1 LVIGPGEDDAAAW
14 EEADGSFTV
23 ASADSSVES
32 VHFDLAW
39 QAPED
44 VGWRALAAAL
54 GDLAA
59 KGARPT
65 HGLVSISAPR
75 AWELEVVLAVYRGI
89 AELAGTVGLKVVGGD
104 TTETPGPAVLAITV
118 LGRTATRPLPRS
130 AARPGWA
137 LALTGPLG
145 AAAVALAARRSLRLA
160 PRIAEGERLNALGL
174 ACGDVSDGLLAELA
188 KFQAMSGCGCEVR
201 EQLLPVAEGADL
213 GQALTSGEEAELLC
227 AGPAAIVKAAGLAVI
242 GSLQAG
248 GGVVV
253 LDAEGNPRTGAE
265 GGFRHF
271 A

>member
-1 LVIGPGEDDAAAW
+1 MRLDQVGEAELVRRLVPLLPAQGLVIGPGEDDAAAW

-32 VHFDLAW
+32 VHFDLGW

-75 AWELEVVLAVYRGI
+75 AWELEFVLGI
-89 AELAGTVGLKVVGGD
+89 YGGIGELARMVGLNVVGGD
-104 TTETPGPAVLAITV
+104 TTETPGPAVIAITV
-118 LGRTATRPLPRS
+118 LGRTAIQPLPRS

-145 AAAVALAARRSLRLA
+145 SAADRR
-160 PRIAEGERLNALGL
+160 G
-174 ACGDVSDGLLAELA
+174 
-188 KFQAMSGCGCEVR
+188 
-201 EQLLPVAEGADL
+201 
-213 GQALTSGEEAELLC
+213 
-227 AGPAAIVKAAGLAVI
+227 
-242 GSLQAG
+242 
-248 GGVVV
+248 
-253 LDAEGNPRTGAE
+253 
-265 GGFRHF
+265 
-271 A
+271 